1 LKGEEWDA
9 EGYDCEP
16 FSTLETRGQLLGRE
30 REAHGKRRKK
40 KRERETHLPPLLDF
54 SLSFLSPSLPLSLP
68 LSSCLSFASL
78 FFTLL

>member
-9 EGYDCEP
+9 EGYNDCEP

-40 KRERETHLPPLLDF
+40 KKRERD
-54 SLSFLSPSLPLSLP
+54 
-68 LSSCLSFASL
+68 AS
-78 FFTLL
+78 TAAA